1 MKGGILEVL
10 LVNAE
15 GIKHTNIFGTPSY
28 YVIAQCGNQEHRS
41 KNSMVKG
48 EKAWW
53 NEKFIFEFPMSDWK
67 LLTHIKFRIMDTE
80 LLTDGGFVGETTYYL
95 GGIITDQIND
105 KELIE
110 VKPAPYNVLL
120 EDDTYKG
127 QIVIGF
133 KFIVNREVRTESEGG
148 EFVGQEINNN
158 APRQHICRCI
168 LNLWKMSWFRF
179 LFRCLLHLT
188 VSEIAS
194 HKIVHATSKGLSVI
208 KEIGLEA
215 ALRLGIGGL

>member
-28 YVIAQCGNQEHRS
+28 YVIARCGNQEHRS

-80 LLTDGGFVGETTYYL
+80 LLTDGGFVGETVYYL
-95 GGIITDQIND
+95 GGIITDQSND

-133 KFIVNREVRTESEGG
+133 KFIVN
-148 EFVGQEINNN
+148 
-158 APRQHICRCI
+158 
-168 LNLWKMSWFRF
+168 
-179 LFRCLLHLT
+179 
-188 VSEIAS
+188 VS
-194 HKIVHATSKGLSVI
+194 
-208 KEIGLEA
+208 
-215 ALRLGIGGL
+215 